1 MHQTLKL
8 MTVFL
13 LLLSF
18 GACSSTNVRTT
29 SVTPVVQGDHNIPE
43 EQLVD
48 IGIELFNPGL
58 ENIEE
63 DDFTAYPEIRL
74 AEARYIPYRLMET
87 MQASANWGAVRV
99 VPSNTSSVDVVVA
112 GEILHSDGESMELD
126 VRVSDATG
134 REWFQRK
141 YEGQASLYSYQKGR
155 NHNLD
160 PFQDVYNSISNDI
173 AKYRKKLTPAEVK
186 KIRTIAEL
194 KFAENF
200 SPEAFGGYLATDK
213 EGQYIFK
220 RLPADNDPMMERIH
234 KIRERDYLYIDT
246 LQDYY
251 GAFVREMSPAYQ
263 EWLHNSYEEVLAY
276 DELRSKSTKR
286 AIAGAAAMIAGILAA
301 SSGNR
306 SVRAAG
312 GSAVVGGGW
321 LIKDAMD
328 KRMESAMH
336 AEALQE
342 LGASLSAEVSTQVIE
357 LEDRTVTLTGTAQDQ
372 YEQWRIILRD
382 IYASE
387 VGDTSISQADL

>member
-8 MTVFL
+8 FSVIL
-13 LLLSF
+13 LLLSL
-18 GACSSTNVRTT
+18 GACSSTSVRTT
-29 SVTPVVQGDHNIPE
+29 SVTPVVQGEHNIPE

-58 ENIEE
+58 DKIEE

-74 AEARYIPYRLMET
+74 AEARFIPYRLMET
-87 MQASANWGAVRV
+87 MQASANWGAVRLI
-99 VPSNTSSVDVVVA
+99 PSNTTTVDVIVA
-112 GEILHSDGESMELD
+112 GEILHSDGESMSLD
-126 VRVSDATG
+126 IRVSDATG
-134 REWFQRK
+134 LEWFQRK
-141 YEGQASLYSYQKGR
+141 YEAEASLYSYQNGR

-160 PFQDVYNSISNDI
+160 PFQDIYNRIANDI
-173 AKYRKKLTPAEVK
+173 AQYRKKLTHAEVK

-194 KFAENF
+194 KFAESF

-213 EGQYIFK
+213 EGHYIFK
-220 RLPADNDPMMERIH
+220 RLPADNDPMLERIH

-251 GAFVREMSPAYQ
+251 GSFVREMGPPYQ

-328 KRMESAMH
+328 KRMESSMH

-372 YEQWRIILRD
+372 YEQWRVILRD

-387 VGDTSISQADL
+387 VGDGSISQADL